1 MILKKRSNL
10 ETLFN
15 LIDKTLLELS
25 QKYKELIVLNINNF
39 LDDRKLNFFDDRN
52 WYLVNCRLSSN
63 GHELISQYLYKIL
76 DKLKTTAKKVL
87 ILDCD
92 NTLWGGVIGEDG
104 IDNIQIGQD
113 GKGKAFLDFQ
123 KKLNYYLRLEFCYVF
138 QVKIIKMM
146 LWKYLTI
153 IKTCR

>member
-1 MILKKRSNL
+1 M
-10 ETLFN
+10 
-15 LIDKTLLELS
+15 
-25 QKYKELIVLNINNF
+25 
-39 LDDRKLNFFDDRN
+39 
-52 WYLVNCRLSSN
+52 VNCRLSSN

-123 KKLNYYLRLEFCYVF
+123 KKIKLLSQTGVLLCISSKNNQDDVMEVF
-138 QVKIIKMM
+138 NNHQNMQIKKKI
-146 LWKYLTI
+146 
-153 IKTCR
+153 